1 MFKKIIDKVVINPER
16 LVDTET
22 GEVLSAQ
29 EGTLELKQHI
39 ETDCFLV
46 HSDNYIILDVTALEL
61 IKPLISYSDFGALLF
76 IGRMVT
82 KNYNV
87 CMKDYDNPH
96 TTKTISE
103 ELNITL
109 RGASKILSKLVSK
122 NILAYAICYPSGYKQ
137 KLYMINPSLL
147 RQGKKYNNCI
157 LPMFKDLSIKKN
169 VDEIKNQ
176 TLNQQ

>member
-1 MFKKIIDKVVINPER
+1 MFKPIVIKEKINPDG
-16 LVDTET
+16 LVNTET
-22 GEVLSAQ
+22 GEVLEAKECS
-29 EGTLELKQHI
+29 LELTKVT

-61 IKPLISYSDFGALLF
+61 IKPLISYSDFGALLY

-176 TLNQQ
+176 TLNQ